1 MEQLEEP
8 GEICPIC
15 MEPIEPQDAVVR
27 VMEQAVHTDC
37 YREQNE
43 AWDVA

>member
-15 MEPIEPQDAVVR
+15 MEPIEPQDTVVR

-37 YREQNE
+37 YREQTE
-43 AWDVA
+43 ARDVA